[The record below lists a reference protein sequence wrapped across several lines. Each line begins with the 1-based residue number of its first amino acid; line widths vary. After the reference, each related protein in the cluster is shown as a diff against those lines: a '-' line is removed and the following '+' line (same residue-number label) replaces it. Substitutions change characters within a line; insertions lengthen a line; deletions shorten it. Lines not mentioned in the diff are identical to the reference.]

1 MPRLLHRLS
10 AVQVKGLKESGYYAD
25 GNLYLQVTNAS
36 ESDQFN
42 QGGESSPRAH
52 ATRAPHR
59 RYTGAH
65 HDPSLRSPKGVNV
78 AKSWVF
84 RFTLAGRTRD
94 MGLGK
99 YPVVTLD
106 KARELAGRC
115 RQQALPRAS
124 IRLQHAT
131 GSARPPRWR
140 RPSADLR
147 AVRHDLHRDARA
159 ELGQR
164 KAPAT
169 VDEHLKIYAYPL
181 LGKLPVGISTPTW

>member
-1 MPRLLHRLS
+1 
-10 AVQVKGLKESGYYAD
+10 VKGLKESGYYAD
-25 GNLYLQVTNAS
+25 GGNLYLQVTNAS

-42 QGGESSPRAH
+42 QGGESSLARTPRARLT
-52 ATRAPHR
+52 AVIP
-59 RYTGAH
+59 GAH

-115 RQQALPRAS
+115 RQQVAAGVDP
-124 IRLQHAT
+124 IT
-131 GSARPPRWR
+131 ARDR
-140 RPSADLR
+140 
-147 AVRHDLHRDARA
+147 
-159 ELGQR
+159 ER
-164 KAPAT
+164 KAAQVAAAKGRTFEQCAT
-169 VDEHLKIYAYPL
+169 TYIETHAPSWVNAKHQQQWTNTLKIYAYPL